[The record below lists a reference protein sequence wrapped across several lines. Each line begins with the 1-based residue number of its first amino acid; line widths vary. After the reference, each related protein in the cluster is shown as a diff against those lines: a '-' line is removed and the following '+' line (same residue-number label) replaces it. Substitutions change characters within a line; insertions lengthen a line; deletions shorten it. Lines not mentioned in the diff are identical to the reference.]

1 MQVKKRIKKIN
12 GIEYWYEDTPYYD
25 KGKKQIRHKS
35 KYLGKNIDGQP
46 VKVRSSDMIPARMVV
61 SSAPKFAYNHGNLL
75 PLQSI
80 TQELSIQATLEEFLS
95 ETETDT
101 LLTLV
106 YNRILRPTAMTNV
119 QVWYEGSSLWL
130 NNNKLPL
137 SSQRISEFLANL
149 GKKDI
154 PEEFMRRFAA
164 QIEPNAT
171 LLYDITSL
179 SSTSKLLECLEYGYN
194 RDNDGL
200 PQINFSL
207 VVDKEKG
214 IPVRYDVYP
223 GSIADITTLKNT
235 IIRLKDAGS
244 EQFRLVMDRGFFSQT
259 TLAELISENI
269 PFILPATYQLTSIKE
284 LMSKSQNKV
293 KQAEYLYKLE
303 KGPIFAMPVK
313 LEHQLDIDGKPR
325 TLTVDGYCYYDPKRE
340 QDERDSFYVQLF
352 DATDRLKKARPQ
364 SWKKPEVV
372 VNEIAKGFA
381 RYLKWKFTDG
391 TFEVSIRQKAV
402 TQRLNRLG
410 RFILFYN
417 GELDWLS
424 CLTLYRERDAVEK
437 CFLRMK
443 NDLDTLPLN
452 ARRED
457 SVRGYLF
464 MVFIALIIRM
474 RLQMILKETGL
485 SKQYSV
491 EKLLLE
497 LEKIKLFVLSQG
509 EIIQSEVSKKNREIL
524 TALSL
529 CA

>member
-25 KGKKQIRHKS
+25 KEKKQIRHKS

-46 VKVRSSDMIPARMVV
+46 VKVRSSDMIPSRMVV

-149 GKKDI
+149 GQKDI
-154 PEEFMRRFAA
+154 PEKFMRRFAA

-179 SSTSKLLECLEYGYN
+179 SSTSKLLECLKYEYN
-194 RDNDGL
+194 QDNDGL

-259 TLAELISENI
+259 TLAELMSENI

-293 KQAEYLYKLE
+293 KQAEYLHKLE

-364 SWKKPEVV
+364 SWKRPEVV

-509 EIIQSEVSKKNREIL
+509 EIIQSEVSN
-524 TALSL
+524 LSW
-529 CA
+529 

>member
-25 KGKKQIRHKS
+25 KEKKQIRHKS

-46 VKVRSSDMIPARMVV
+46 VKVRSSDMIPSRMVV

-149 GKKDI
+149 GQKDI
-154 PEEFMRRFAA
+154 PEKFMRRFAA

-179 SSTSKLLECLEYGYN
+179 SSTSKLLECLKYEYN
-194 RDNDGL
+194 QDNDGL

-259 TLAELISENI
+259 TLAELMSENI

-293 KQAEYLYKLE
+293 KQAEYLHKLE

-364 SWKKPEVV
+364 SWKRPEVV

-391 TFEVSIRQKAV
+391 TS
-402 TQRLNRLG
+402 
-410 RFILFYN
+410 RF
-417 GELDWLS
+417 
-424 CLTLYRERDAVEK
+424 
-437 CFLRMK
+437 
-443 NDLDTLPLN
+443 
-452 ARRED
+452 
-457 SVRGYLF
+457 
-464 MVFIALIIRM
+464 
-474 RLQMILKETGL
+474 Q
-485 SKQYSV
+485 
-491 EKLLLE
+491 
-497 LEKIKLFVLSQG
+497 
-509 EIIQSEVSKKNREIL
+509 
-524 TALSL
+524 
-529 CA
+529 

>member
-25 KGKKQIRHKS
+25 KEKKQIRHKS

-46 VKVRSSDMIPARMVV
+46 VKVRSSDMIPSRMVV

-149 GKKDI
+149 GQKDI
-154 PEEFMRRFAA
+154 PEKFMRRFAA

-179 SSTSKLLECLEYGYN
+179 SRTSKLLECLKYEYN
-194 RDNDGL
+194 QDNDGL

-259 TLAELISENI
+259 TLAELMSENI

-293 KQAEYLYKLE
+293 KQAEYLHKLE

-364 SWKKPEVV
+364 SWKRPEVV

>member
-25 KGKKQIRHKS
+25 KEKKQIRHKS

-46 VKVRSSDMIPARMVV
+46 VKVRSSDMIPSRMVV

-106 YNRILRPTAMTNV
+106 YTRILRPTAITNV

-137 SSQRISEFLANL
+137 SIQRISEFLANL
-149 GKKDI
+149 GQKDI
-154 PEEFMRRFAA
+154 PEKFMRRFAA

-179 SSTSKLLECLEYGYN
+179 SRTSKLLECLKYEYN
-194 RDNDGL
+194 QDNDGL

-259 TLAELISENI
+259 TLAELMSENI
-269 PFILPATYQLTSIKE
+269 PFILPATYQLT
-284 LMSKSQNKV
+284 
-293 KQAEYLYKLE
+293 
-303 KGPIFAMPVK
+303 
-313 LEHQLDIDGKPR
+313 
-325 TLTVDGYCYYDPKRE
+325 
-340 QDERDSFYVQLF
+340 
-352 DATDRLKKARPQ
+352 
-364 SWKKPEVV
+364 
-372 VNEIAKGFA
+372 
-381 RYLKWKFTDG
+381 
-391 TFEVSIRQKAV
+391 
-402 TQRLNRLG
+402 
-410 RFILFYN
+410 
-417 GELDWLS
+417 
-424 CLTLYRERDAVEK
+424 
-437 CFLRMK
+437 
-443 NDLDTLPLN
+443 
-452 ARRED
+452 
-457 SVRGYLF
+457 
-464 MVFIALIIRM
+464 
-474 RLQMILKETGL
+474 
-485 SKQYSV
+485 
-491 EKLLLE
+491 
-497 LEKIKLFVLSQG
+497 
-509 EIIQSEVSKKNREIL
+509 
-524 TALSL
+524 
-529 CA
+529 

>member
-1 MQVKKRIKKIN
+1 
-12 GIEYWYEDTPYYD
+12 
-25 KGKKQIRHKS
+25 
-35 KYLGKNIDGQP
+35 
-46 VKVRSSDMIPARMVV
+46 
-61 SSAPKFAYNHGNLL
+61 
-75 PLQSI
+75 
-80 TQELSIQATLEEFLS
+80 
-95 ETETDT
+95 
-101 LLTLV
+101 
-106 YNRILRPTAMTNV
+106 
-119 QVWYEGSSLWL
+119 
-130 NNNKLPL
+130 
-137 SSQRISEFLANL
+137 
-149 GKKDI
+149 
-154 PEEFMRRFAA
+154 
-164 QIEPNAT
+164 
-171 LLYDITSL
+171 
-179 SSTSKLLECLEYGYN
+179 
-194 RDNDGL
+194 
-200 PQINFSL
+200 
-207 VVDKEKG
+207 
-214 IPVRYDVYP
+214 
-223 GSIADITTLKNT
+223 
-235 IIRLKDAGS
+235 LKDAGS

-293 KQAEYLYKLE
+293 KQAEYLHKLE

-372 VNEIAKGFA
+372 VNEITKGFA

-424 CLTLYRERDAVEK
+424 CLTLYRERDEVEK

-457 SVRGYLF
+457 SVKGYLF

-497 LEKIKLFVLSQG
+497 LEKIKLFVLSHG

-524 TALSL
+524 TALNL
-529 CA
+529 CV